1 MISAPVRVVEVGVSV
16 VLAEG
21 KHPVPS
27 RTRKLSPPAPMVL
40 HGRLCG
46 RVGHRRT
53 QRKRREGPTGN
64 GGAFLIFRGTEFRAR
79 RERSRETRP
88 TAPPGAGAGRGAR
101 GGGAPGPARGPG
113 PRGPRRPVGR
123 HPPGPRPPSR
133 RGGGSR
139 WPPQA
144 PAAA

>member
-53 QRKRREGPTGN
+53 QRKRREGPATR
-64 GGAFLIFRGTEFRAR
+64 RGLFSIT
-79 RERSRETRP
+79 
-88 TAPPGAGAGRGAR
+88 GAR
-101 GGGAPGPARGPG
+101 AGIGGVQGEVAAAPAGLQGPAR
-113 PRGPRRPVGR
+113 
-123 HPPGPRPPSR
+123 
-133 RGGGSR
+133 
-139 WPPQA
+139 A
-144 PAAA
+144 LT